1 MYRDIKLD
9 LGSLRGLYKSG
20 GATPSD
26 VIATIYDRMGT
37 QPLEPVWISVVP
49 REKALSRARKLE
61 RDPVGP
67 VRPLYGV
74 PFAIKDNIDVAGL
87 PTTAACPAYSYT
99 PGHSAYVVQALVDAG
114 AIPIGKTNMDQFA
127 TGLVGT
133 RSPHGAC
140 SSVFDARYISGG
152 SSSGSAVAVAS
163 GLASFALGTDTAGS
177 GRVPAAFNGLVGMKP
192 TRGLLSA
199 SGVVP
204 ACRSLDCVSIFSLT
218 CDDAHTVWGAA
229 RGFDADDGYSRVPR
243 AGDEATAWLAGNFSF
258 GVPPASQLEF
268 FGDDAAAALYAQAVE
283 CMEALGGRKIEID
296 FSIFRAAADLL
307 YAGPW
312 VAERY
317 AAIRAFIETHAADM
331 NPVVRAIIE
340 GAKHY
345 SAADAYAAEY
355 KLRDL
360 RRAAEA
366 QWERMDLML
375 LPTTG
380 TIFTHEEVAAAP
392 VERNTDLG
400 YYTNFVNLLDLAAVA
415 VPAGSRANGLPFGVS
430 LIGPAFS
437 DEALMAL
444 ADRFHRAHSEVPG
457 DTVDLSPCPPGCI
470 SVAVVGAHLTGQPLN
485 HELTGRRAQL
495 IRACRTSPEYRLYAL
510 DGTIPPKPG
519 LVRDPQ
525 FKGPG
530 IEVEVWAV
538 PEHQFGSFVAG
549 VPAPL
554 GIGNAVLDDGSKVKS
569 FICEPYAVAGA
580 TEITRFGGW
589 RHYLAQALSTR

>member
-1 MYRDIKLD
+1 
-9 LGSLRGLYKSG
+9 
-20 GATPSD
+20 
-26 VIATIYDRMGT
+26 
-37 QPLEPVWISVVP
+37 
-49 REKALSRARKLE
+49 
-61 RDPVGP
+61 
-67 VRPLYGV
+67 
-74 PFAIKDNIDVAGL
+74 
-87 PTTAACPAYSYT
+87 
-99 PGHSAYVVQALVDAG
+99 VVQALVDAG

-133 RSPHGAC
+133 RTPHGAC
-140 SSVFDARYISGG
+140 SSVYDARYISGG

-177 GRVPAAFNGLVGMKP
+177 GRVPAAFNGLVGLKP
-192 TRGLLSA
+192 TRGLLSGT
-199 SGVVP
+199 GVVP
-204 ACRSLDCVSIFSLT
+204 ACRSLDCVSIFTLT

-229 RGFDADDGYSRVPR
+229 RGFDAEDGFSRVPR
-243 AGDEATAWLAGNFSF
+243 AGDEATAWLAGSFSF
-258 GVPPASQLEF
+258 GVPAANQLQF
-268 FGDDAAAALYAQAVE
+268 FGDDAAAALFAQAVE
-283 CMEALGGRKIEID
+283 RMEALGGRKIEID
-296 FSIFRAAADLL
+296 FSAFRAAAALL

-317 AAIRAFIETHAADM
+317 AAIRGFIESHASDM
-331 NPVVRAIIE
+331 NPVVRGIIE
-340 GAKHY
+340 GAKRY

-355 KLRDL
+355 KLREL

-366 QWERMDLML
+366 QWERMDVML

-415 VPAGSRANGLPFGVS
+415 VPAGRRANGLPFGVS

-437 DEALMAL
+437 DEALTSL
-444 ADRFHRAHSEVPG
+444 ADRFHRAQGAVPG
-457 DTVDLSPCPPGCI
+457 DLVDLSPCPPGCV
-470 SVAVVGAHLTGQPLN
+470 SVAVVGAHLSGQPLN

-495 IRACRTSPEYRLYAL
+495 IRACRTAPHYRLYAL
-510 DGTIPPKPG
+510 DGTMPPKPG
-519 LVRDPQ
+519 LVRDPA

-554 GIGNAVLDDGSKVKS
+554 GIGNALLDDGSKVKS